1 MGCNKP
7 LQATFNKESRSFK
20 FSKAKAQLF
29 HTHGYTT
36 KQLKCIDSEY
46 NPVPCGQCMGCRIAY
61 ARSWAVR
68 IVHEAEMHDQNSYIT
83 LTYSNNKLPK
93 NGSLKKKD
101 YQDFLKRYRKWLG
114 EKKIRYFVAGEY
126 GEKLSRP
133 HYHFI
138 IFGHEFEDKKVFRKG
153 KRYTE
158 YVSATLAKL
167 WPHGFHTIGTVTP
180 DSAGYVAKY
189 VTKKIKG
196 EEAENHYKGKLPE
209 FAEMSRANGIGK
221 SWLQK
226 YHGDVYPSD
235 FVLLNG
241 ERVKKFRT
249 PRYYD
254 KKYEEMFP
262 DKMLMIK
269 QNREKKLTNVEVD
282 KKSLQAKEIN
292 LKKLQTKR
300 GYETQ

>member
-7 LQATFNKESRSFK
+7 LQATFCKESKSLK
-20 FSKAKAQLF
+20 FSNSKAKLF
-29 HTHGYTT
+29 NEHGYNT
-36 KQLKCIDSEY
+36 KQLKSTDDQYTPI
-46 NPVPCGQCMGCRIAY
+46 PCGQCLGCRIDY
-61 ARSWAVR
+61 ARAWAVR
-68 IVHEAEMHDQNSYIT
+68 IVHEAEMHVQNSYIT
-83 LTYSNNKLPK
+83 LTYANEHVPTD
-93 NGSLKKKD
+93 GSLKKKH
-101 YQDFLKRYRKWLG
+101 YQDFIKRYRKWLDG
-114 EKKIRYFVAGEY
+114 KKIKYFVAGEY
-126 GEKLSRP
+126 GDELSRP

-138 IFGHEFEDKKVFRKG
+138 IFGHEFDDKKVFRKG
-153 KRYTE
+153 KKYTE
-158 YVSATLAKL
+158 YISPTLAKL
-167 WPHGFHTIGTVTP
+167 WPYGWHTIGTVTT

-196 EEAENHYKGKLPE
+196 ANAQDHYKGRLPE

-221 SWLQK
+221 AWLQK

-262 DKMLMIK
+262 EKMLKIK
-269 QNREKKLTNVEVD
+269 ENREKKLLNIEVD

-292 LKKLQTKR
+292 LKKQQTKR